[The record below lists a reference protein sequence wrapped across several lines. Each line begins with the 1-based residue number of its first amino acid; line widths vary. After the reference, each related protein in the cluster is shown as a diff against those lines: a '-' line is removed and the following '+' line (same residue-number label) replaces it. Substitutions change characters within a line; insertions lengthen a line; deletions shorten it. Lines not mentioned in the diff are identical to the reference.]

1 MLKCRSSDAKI
12 KIRISDTQTVINDV
26 AVLFE
31 IAVSVGA
38 LGPTADGI
46 GVKTQNIV
54 FHAFDV
60 LPATV
65 CPFA

>member
-1 MLKCRSSDAKI
+1 MRRSRSAS
-12 KIRISDTQTVINDV
+12 RISDTQTVINDI

-46 GVKTQNIV
+46 GVETQNIV
-54 FHAFDV
+54 FLAFDV
-60 LPATV
+60 LPVTV
-65 CPFA
+65 CPSV